1 MSMKASLRLRWF
13 LGLSVLVVQ
22 WGCQQSEEPVATSQE
37 VGWEAD
43 DLTAV
48 AVIDAT
54 HAIVV
59 GLSGSIYR
67 TANAAETWQRVH
79 SDPSVALY
87 DVSMADEQHGWAVGD
102 GRLLATRDAGRSWR
116 VQPLPEGLAAA
127 RLRAVAAVDA
137 RHAVA
142 VGLAGV
148 RLRTLDAGRQWED
161 RSRALHGAEAG
172 PGVLPRSSSKS
183 DLYDVFCFA
192 PPSRRCVSLGATGGT
207 AYSVDAGES
216 WWLARLAPEL
226 SFDPIEIAEGGVEW
240 PVAELARLQVLAQFL
255 LDREELSIRLEA
267 VASTAE
273 IEGIGRERDPEALFE
288 ILEARA
294 LDARSVLEEVGIDPA
309 RIQTRGE
316 PPWGF
321 EDYADDDPDFL
332 RRYWR
337 DRSAP
342 RPGLRLFVVQQR
354 TFWGV
359 HFSPL
364 LDAADR
370 HVMGVAVGAGGSL
383 WRSDDA
389 GTSWS
394 VASELAPHDLLA
406 VAAGGAGLV
415 AVGDQGGVR
424 ISTDGGVSWQA
435 PESQE
440 IPVSFR
446 VLYDVAFSPDRA
458 LGLIVGRA
466 GLVLRHRAGQ
476 QRWMLL
482 GSGDR

>member
-1 MSMKASLRLRWF
+1 MTMKLSRRLRCF
-13 LGLSVLVVQ
+13 LSLLALVVQ
-22 WGCQQSEEPVATSQE
+22 WGCHESREPVATSQE
-37 VGWEAD
+37 AGWEAD
-43 DLTAV
+43 DLMAV
-48 AVIDAT
+48 ALLDAA

-67 TANAAETWQRVH
+67 TTDAAETWHRVH
-79 SDPSVALY
+79 RDPSAALY
-87 DVSMADEQHGWAVGD
+87 DVSIADGEHGWAVGD

-148 RLRTLDAGRQWED
+148 RLRTLDAGREWED
-161 RSRALHGAEAG
+161 RSRVLHGAGAAA
-172 PGVLPRSSSKS
+172 GVLPRSSSES

-207 AYSVDAGES
+207 AYSVDVGAS
-216 WWLARLAPEL
+216 WRLARLAPEL
-226 SFDPIEIAEGGVEW
+226 AFDPIEIEEGAVEW
-240 PVAELARLQVLAQFL
+240 SAEELTRLGALAESLLA
-255 LDREELSIRLEA
+255 REELGIRLEA
-267 VASTAE
+267 VTSTAE
-273 IEGIGRERDPEALFE
+273 IEGIGRQRDPEALFE

-294 LDARSVLEEVGIDPA
+294 LDARSVLEEVGIEPA
-309 RIQTRGE
+309 RIQTLGE

-321 EDYADDDPDFL
+321 EDYVDDDPDFL

-337 DRSAP
+337 DHSAS
-342 RPGLRLFVVQQR
+342 RPGVRLSIVQQR
-354 TFWGV
+354 SFWGV
-359 HFSPL
+359 HFSPRPG
-364 LDAADR
+364 AADR
-370 HVMGVAVGAGGSL
+370 EVVGVAVGAGGLL

-389 GTSWS
+389 GASWS
-394 VASELAPHDLLA
+394 LASRLAPHDLRA

-415 AVGDQGGVR
+415 AVGDQGVIR
-424 ISTDGGVSWQA
+424 TSMDGGVRWQA

-446 VLYDVAFSPDRA
+446 ALQDVAFSPDRA

-466 GLVLRHRAGQ
+466 GLMLRHRGGQ
-476 QRWMLL
+476 QRWTA
-482 GSGDR
+482 RVR